1 MKSLWS
7 AVVLSITLACSI
19 YAGQGVDAG
28 SPEGQMLGAISKE
41 TDPAHKQAMM
51 EEFVKTYPTSTQAGW
66 AWEQLQAAYLQG
78 QQYDRALEAGEK
90 ALAVNADDPVVAYN
104 NLKAAEGK
112 GDPDGV
118 IKWSAETSQLAR
130 KTIDSAGKSGAADAK
145 GRADYAQQLDSY
157 SEYSIYALALKTTD
171 PQKVI
176 ALSQSLQQRNP
187 KSQYMGKLS
196 GIYLNAMRQ
205 AGQNDQIGPV
215 AEKLLEAD
223 PNSADA
229 LFAAADYSMQHQNMD
244 KCLEHSTKLVQ
255 VMQQASKPEGVSDAD
270 WQKRKNTMLGAGL
283 WMQGLAYNSK
293 RQYQQANTSLRQSL
307 PLLQE
312 NKQLLGLSLFALG
325 LADHSLGK
333 AGNRAMMQDALKYF
347 QQSAAL
353 TSPVQAQAQAN
364 VKAMRGVPGAAH
376 R

>member
-1 MKSLWS
+1 MKSLWL

-244 KCLEHSTKLVQ
+244 KCLEYSTKLVQ